1 MRLEL
6 IKREYQIQDK
16 NTEIANIK
24 VGIIERVEQLKLNMR
39 INLELEATRAL
50 IVLEKKFEND
60 VDSMKAKIFSL
71 EKSLKQAQEPTP
83 KKEEETPKTNL
94 LSKISAALASKI
106 EDPNLVNLNELNK
119 ARSQIADLMK
129 EIQQGNFKTIKA
141 EFEYEHLKQE
151 YKRQVMEFE
160 QLQNDFFHRRKA
172 IQGLENESKNI

>member
-71 EKSLKQAQEPTP
+71 EKSLKQA
-83 KKEEETPKTNL
+83 
-94 LSKISAALASKI
+94 
-106 EDPNLVNLNELNK
+106 
-119 ARSQIADLMK
+119 
-129 EIQQGNFKTIKA
+129 
-141 EFEYEHLKQE
+141 
-151 YKRQVMEFE
+151 
-160 QLQNDFFHRRKA
+160 
-172 IQGLENESKNI
+172 

>member
-6 IKREYQIQDK
+6 IKREFQIQDK

-71 EKSLKQAQEPTP
+71 EKALKQA
-83 KKEEETPKTNL
+83 
-94 LSKISAALASKI
+94 
-106 EDPNLVNLNELNK
+106 
-119 ARSQIADLMK
+119 
-129 EIQQGNFKTIKA
+129 
-141 EFEYEHLKQE
+141 
-151 YKRQVMEFE
+151 
-160 QLQNDFFHRRKA
+160 
-172 IQGLENESKNI
+172 